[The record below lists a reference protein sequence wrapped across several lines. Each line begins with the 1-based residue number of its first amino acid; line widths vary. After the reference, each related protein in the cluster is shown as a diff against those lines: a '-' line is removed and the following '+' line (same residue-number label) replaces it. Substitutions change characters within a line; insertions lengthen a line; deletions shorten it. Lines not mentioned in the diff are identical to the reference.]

1 MIQEERIYLEL
12 KINMRLYDKDFC
24 GALRRSEEIAEDER
38 RLAEQEIS
46 NLELLESFGVVL

>member
-1 MIQEERIYLEL
+1 
-12 KINMRLYDKDFC
+12 MRLYDKDFC